1 MDSYVR
7 FPNQIPLR
15 PSLDLTGLAQG
26 ALVWKMDITIHWAK
40 EAYVLFFR
48 FLWPQVSYRIIYIIC
63 ILFMLFIIFV
73 LLDLFFRRK
82 NAIVDFRTKRENQ
95 RFLLSTE
102 RRK

>member
-1 MDSYVR
+1 
-7 FPNQIPLR
+7 
-15 PSLDLTGLAQG
+15 
-26 ALVWKMDITIHWAK
+26 MDITIHWAK
-40 EAYVLFFR
+40 EAYVLLFR
-48 FLWPQVSYRIIYIIC
+48 FLWPQMSYRIIYTTC
-63 ILFMLFIIFV
+63 ISFMLFIVFV